1 MDILQL
7 FTVFESDSGT
17 GSIQTVSRATVRR
30 YATAEIGHRGT
41 SPGVMKICGF
51 VGEIAGKLYH
61 IWGNASPEKMRH
73 LNRKK

>member
-17 GSIQTVSRATVRR
+17 GSIQTVSLATVRR

-41 SPGVMKICGF
+41 SGF